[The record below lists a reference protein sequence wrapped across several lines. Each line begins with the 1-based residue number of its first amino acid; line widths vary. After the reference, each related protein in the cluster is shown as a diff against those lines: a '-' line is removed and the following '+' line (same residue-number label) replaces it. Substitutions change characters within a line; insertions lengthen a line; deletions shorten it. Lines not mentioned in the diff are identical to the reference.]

1 MERTVITMFDY
12 KEFKKEMCKRGHEVH
27 KHGDYITIEPNNNY
41 EGYKKGFLYAS
52 DVIKGF
58 EHELRLIYMHHFNTW
73 IYSARFKIV

>member
-1 MERTVITMFDY
+1 
-12 KEFKKEMCKRGHEVH
+12 MCKRGHEVH

-41 EGYKKGFLYAS
+41 EGYNKGFLYAS

>member
-41 EGYKKGFLYAS
+41 EGYNKGFLYAA
-52 DVIKGF
+52 IANINIII
-58 EHELRLIYMHHFNTW
+58 LITVLIN
-73 IYSARFKIV
+73 

>member
-1 MERTVITMFDY
+1 MFDY

-41 EGYKKGFLYAS
+41 EGYNKGFLYAS

-58 EHELRLIYMHHFNTW
+58 EHELFICIILTLGYIVQDLKLYDRI
-73 IYSARFKIV
+73 KI